1 MKRLFAT
8 KSTLLAAASV
18 IAASAVVMPAA
29 AADYAPT
36 APIEVAIDEMS
47 VSASPVLDVDISDKA
62 PLGAKKWALVMA
74 AAGALA
80 GLVKL
85 IGARRVADAI
95 ASGTVKTAKVAA
107 KAATSTAKA
116 VGRTVS
122 SPLRFLAILF
132 GLALFAL
139 TGIGIFDIEW
149 IGGLLS
155 GAAMTAVGM
164 FGVAKTR
171 KIFQP
176 IRVKSKKQSFSEMK
190 N

>member
-29 AADYAPT
+29 ADDYAPV
-36 APIEVAIDEMS
+36 APIEVVIDEI
-47 VSASPVLDVDISDKA
+47 SASAAPVVDVDVADKV
-62 PLGAKKWALVMA
+62 PLSAKKWALVMA

-122 SPLRFLAILF
+122 SPLRFLAVLF

-139 TGIGIFDIEW
+139 TGIGIFDVEW

-164 FGVAKTR
+164 FGVVKMR
-171 KIFQP
+171 NIFQP
-176 IRVKSKKQSFSEMK
+176 VRAKAKKPPFSEVK